1 MLDAISKA
9 RWDDKTL
16 EAAES
21 GSAFGSKALGLG
33 SLSACTRCVNARANI
48 EMFSHAVGTEMH
60 LMYLAVNDRKVA
72 MAYIAAAPHK
82 LGVCFVFSSCLRGG
96 LRCARLYIDSGGN
109 RQGT

>member
-21 GSAFGSKALGLG
+21 GSASGSEAFRLAC
-33 SLSACTRCVNARANI
+33 LSARTRRVHARANI
-48 EMFSHAVGTEMH
+48 KMFPHAIGAHVH
-60 LMYLAVNDRKVA
+60 LMNLAVNDGKVA
-72 MAYIAAAPHK
+72 MAYIAAAPHT
-82 LGVCFVFSSCLRGG
+82 LGLCFVFSSCLRGG
-96 LRCARLYIDSGGN
+96 LRCTRLYIDSGGN